1 MPMTYHMTSKEIVQI
16 ALKRARTDMLE
27 DLRVMEF
34 VYVYPTLSADAE
46 SVDTLVGFAFRR
58 LVELCSNYRKRQS
71 GESDRFV
78 VTGDDTFGIYRV
90 KGGHLVNMNGAGP
103 IGLKWVPEDMD
114 EILKEFHAGL
124 ADRRAMAERIV
135 AEYWAMRKAGDI
147 ALAAVKVQA
156 GDYLK
161 ENGMDLFI
169 LLADDGTWKCFMR
182 CDKKEK
188 TIAFLSGMES
198 IFDDI
203 QRVVDSF

>member
-1 MPMTYHMTSKEIVQI
+1 MTAKEIAQTAI
-16 ALKRARTDMLE
+16 SRAKLDLLE
-27 DLRVMEF
+27 DMRTMEF
-34 VYVYPTLSADAE
+34 VYSHPRHTAD
-46 SVDTLVGFAFRR
+46 DDMVGY
-58 LVELCSNYRKRQS
+58 LVESAFSRLIGLCANYRKGQM
-71 GESDRFV
+71 GESDRCIVLGEDKFSISPARGRQV
-78 VTGDDTFGIYRV
+78 VS
-90 KGGHLVNMNGAGP
+90 MNGYAQQTLRW
-103 IGLKWVPEDMD
+103 IPEDMD

-124 ADRRAMAERIV
+124 ADRRAMAESIV

>member
-1 MPMTYHMTSKEIVQI
+1 MTAKEIVQTAMI
-16 ALKRARTDMLE
+16 RARLDLLE
-27 DLRVMEF
+27 DMRTMEF
-34 VYVYPTLSADAE
+34 VYSHPRHI
-46 SVDTLVGFAFRR
+46 VDDDMVGY
-58 LVELCSNYRKRQS
+58 LVESAFSRLIGLCANYRKGQM
-71 GESDRFV
+71 GESDRCIVLGEDKFSISPARGRQV
-78 VTGDDTFGIYRV
+78 VS
-90 KGGHLVNMNGAGP
+90 MNGYAQQTLRW
-103 IGLKWVPEDMD
+103 IPEDMD
-114 EILKEFHAGL
+114 EILKEFHASL
-124 ADRRAMAERIV
+124 ADRRAMAESIV
-135 AEYWAMRKAGDI
+135 TEYWAMRKAGDI